1 MSGAHRTVCPSI
13 SLMCTTSL
21 VAIALL
27 LLIPGAGDSSPAAAN
42 SVHLDAVVNSGNF
55 ASGKPVAPGT
65 IVTLFG
71 GGFAAGTA
79 VATDTPLPGSLGGVS
94 VAVNGVIAP
103 LFFVSPNQINL
114 QVPFEVSGS
123 QATVVVNTGPAQS
136 APLAISLTAASPAIY
151 TVLSNG
157 SGPGAIT
164 HADGNLISRD
174 NPVQPGETVIVYG
187 TGFGAV
193 KPAVSS
199 GAAAP
204 GPPGF
209 AQLTTTPRVQFDGF
223 DAAILYAGLAPAQ
236 VGLYQIN
243 AQVPKGVKS
252 PYPVVTVQANGVA
265 ADPVSAGGPGILDV
279 VPAPV
284 AANASANIL
293 LRGTN
298 LPLDSVLMVNGRAIP
313 AQVTPGALD
322 QLQAVIPAAAIPA
335 AGQYSLQVVSA
346 SNSTIASNVWNWA
359 VAAAAPFSLSKT
371 LVTFPQKQV
380 ACGGGVGY
388 TETISI
394 GNGGGGKFGFT
405 TASNAVWLT
414 ASPQRGT
421 SPSNFSVTASP
432 DGLAPGQYSGTVA
445 VTFTDG
451 SPGEVDLK
459 VILSVGAP
467 GSQVSGVTSPNVYA
481 IDSLQRVKV
490 ADTVPP
496 NGSAF
501 ASLAAAGNEYQ
512 AFQIVINGGA
522 AGYRNVSVDL
532 TTPFTGAQCGAI
544 PVRLYREHYITI
556 TNPSHHGDGGA
567 KAGVYPDAL
576 IPFVNPFTGA
586 PIRGG
591 QYPSAPFDV
600 AAGQNQPVYAEVY
613 VPDGTPAGVYSG
625 VVTVSR
631 DGGVTL
637 AQVPMTLT
645 VWGFSLPKKP
655 TLRSSFHAYDSDHA
669 LGPAAYYGYANGSRE
684 HLSMAVA
691 MDEAMIAHRII
702 PESPINTSFQVNS
715 QGHLVQ
721 DSVVAPKVDAL
732 LARPEYSDFSVNL
745 GLHSPFADPLSRDR
759 ARTLTYLNDVYQWL
773 SSRGY
778 LEKTWFRTTDEPSAV
793 SDFQTAANFADLIH
807 QGNSNFAVGI
817 TTAFDTPYLATY
829 LVGHL
834 NILMMHNTFYDPA
847 FVAARQ
853 AAGDRVWSYT
863 AVVQNTANPT
873 PYWQIEFPL
882 LNYRIMPWI
891 NYRYGLEGLLY
902 WTTDK
907 WNEVLARGG
916 SMWTDPCSLN
926 DSGTCFNGD
935 GNLFYPGK
943 EVNYVVPAN
952 AYGSSTPAA
961 VFGPIASLRVKALR
975 DGMED
980 YELLA
985 LAAKRDPNAAMQVAI
1000 QVGCNGLASTGDSTN
1015 NCFHN
1020 WNKDPNAVRVARA
1033 QLAAIAG
1040 AP

>member
-1 MSGAHRTVCPSI
+1 MPGARRTVCPSI

-21 VAIALL
+21 VAVALL
-27 LLIPGAGDSSPAAAN
+27 LLLPGASDSSRATA
-42 SVHLDAVVNSGNF
+42 SSLHLDAVVNSGNF
-55 ASGKPVAPGT
+55 AFGKPVAPGT

-71 GGFAAGTA
+71 GGFAAGSA
-79 VATDTPLPGSLGGVS
+79 AATDTPLPSSLGGVS
-94 VAVNGVIAP
+94 VAVNGLAAP

-114 QVPFEVSGS
+114 QVPFEVTGT
-123 QATVVVNTGPAQS
+123 QAMVVVNTAAAQS
-136 APLAISLTAASPAIY
+136 APFTILLTSASPAIY

-164 HADGNLISRD
+164 HADGRLISRD
-174 NPVQPGETVIVYG
+174 NPAQPGETVIVYG
-187 TGFGAV
+187 TGFGTV

-199 GAAAP
+199 GTVAP
-204 GPPGF
+204 GPPGL
-209 AQLTTTPRVQFDGF
+209 AQLVTMPRVQFDGQ
-223 DAAILYAGLAPAQ
+223 DAAIFYAGLAPAQ

-252 PYPVVTVQANGVA
+252 GYPMVTVQTNGVA
-265 ADPVSAGGPGILDV
+265 ADPVSAGGPGILDIM
-279 VPAPV
+279 PTSV
-284 AANASANIL
+284 AANANANIL

-298 LPLDSVLMVNGRAIP
+298 LPADSVLVVNGRAIP
-313 AQVTPGALD
+313 AQVTPGDLD
-322 QLQAVIPAAAIPA
+322 QLQAVIPAAAIPS

-346 SNSTIASNVWNWA
+346 SNSAIASNVWNWA
-359 VAAAAPFSLSKT
+359 VTAAAPFSLSKT
-371 LVTFPQKQV
+371 LITFPQTQT

-405 TASNAVWLT
+405 TASNAAWLT

-421 SPSNFSVTASP
+421 SPTNIFLTASP
-432 DGLAPGQYSGTVA
+432 EGLAPGQYTGTVA

-459 VILSVGAP
+459 VILTVGMPGMSVNPA
-467 GSQVSGVTSPNVYA
+467 SSSNVYA
-481 IDSLQRVKV
+481 LDSLQRVKANDV
-490 ADTVPP
+490 LPS
-496 NGSAF
+496 NGAAF

-522 AGYRNVSVDL
+522 AGYKNVSADL
-532 TTPFTGAQCGAI
+532 TTPFTGPQCSAI
-544 PVRLYREHYITI
+544 PVRFYREHYITI
-556 TNPSHHGDGGA
+556 TNPSHQGDGGA

-600 AAGQNQPVYAEVY
+600 AAGLNQPVYVEVY
-613 VPDGTPAGVYSG
+613 VPDGTPAGVYTG

-631 DGGVTL
+631 DGGVSL
-637 AQVPMTLT
+637 AQVPVTLT
-645 VWGFSLPKKP
+645 VWNFSLPKKP

-669 LGPAAYYGYANGSRE
+669 LGPAAYYGYATGSRE
-684 HLSMAVA
+684 HVSMAVA

-702 PESPINTSFQVNS
+702 PESPINTAFQVNS

-721 DSVVAPKVDAL
+721 DSVASPKIDSL
-732 LARPEYSDFSVNL
+732 LSRPEYSDFSVNL
-745 GLHSPFADPLSRDR
+745 GLHSPFADPLGKDR
-759 ARTLTYLNDVYQWL
+759 SKTLTYLNDVYQWL
-773 SSRGY
+773 AARGY
-778 LEKTWFRTTDEPSAV
+778 LDKAWFRTADEPSSV

-807 QGNSNFAVGI
+807 QGNSNFEVGI
-817 TTAFDTPYLATY
+817 TTAFDTPYLAAY

-847 FVAARQ
+847 FVATRQ

-907 WNEVLARGG
+907 WNEVLGRGG

-961 VFGPIASLRVKALR
+961 VYGPIASLRVKALR

-1000 QVGCNGLASTGDSTN
+1000 QVGCNGIASPGDRTN

-1020 WNKDPNAVRVARA
+1020 WNKDPNAVRAARA